1 MRVLLL
7 ATKYFGVG
15 GAEAYTRMFADAI
28 AADDVRVEI
37 LSFLDGEMSD
47 RTAPGPYLGHAGA
60 RSSRGARLRF
70 LLDAVRRGRGY
81 DLVVC
86 SHVAV
91 AQVGQIIHRVFRV
104 PYLVFG
110 HGIDVWGPL
119 DARRRT
125 ALRGAARVVAV
136 SRFTGRML
144 VLEQGVAADRVT
156 VVYPAVD
163 PVLLGEAMDEAVDE
177 AVAPRDGA
185 AATLLTVARLSA
197 QERYKGCDAVIGALP
212 DVIAGAGPVR
222 YVIVGEGDDRPRLEA
237 LARQRGVADRVVF
250 AGRVQRDGLAAWY
263 RACDV
268 FVMPSV
274 ATRRPDGWTGEGF
287 GIVYLEAAA
296 FRRPVIAGA
305 GGGAPEA
312 VEDAVTGLVVDGAD
326 GRAVAAAITRLVR
339 DPAARARMGSAG
351 RQRVLDQFT
360 FDRFRAEAAAVVRGV
375 AGGGAR

>member
-1 MRVLLL
+1 
-7 ATKYFGVG
+7 
-15 GAEAYTRMFADAI
+15 
-28 AADDVRVEI
+28 
-37 LSFLDGEMSD
+37 
-47 RTAPGPYLGHAGA
+47 
-60 RSSRGARLRF
+60 
-70 LLDAVRRGRGY
+70 
-81 DLVVC
+81 VC

-110 HGIDVWGPL
+110 HGIDVWGAL
-119 DARRRT
+119 DARRRA

-136 SRFTGRML
+136 SHFTGRVL
-144 VLEQGVAADRVT
+144 ALEQGVAEDRVT

-163 PVLLGEAMDEAVDE
+163 PVLLGAAADEVD
-177 AVAPRDGA
+177 APRDGA
-185 AATLLTVARLSA
+185 VATLLTVARLSA
-197 QERYKGCDAVIGALP
+197 QERYKGCDVVIGALP

-312 VEDAVTGLVVDGAD
+312 VEHAVTGLVVDGAD
-326 GRAVAAAITRLVR
+326 GRAVAAAITTLVR
-339 DPAARARMGSAG
+339 DPVARARMGAAG
-351 RQRVLDQFT
+351 RLRVLDQFT
-360 FDRFRAEAAAVVRGV
+360 FDRFRTEVAAVVRG
-375 AGGGAR
+375 AARGGVS